1 MIALLGATGT
11 VGSLIVERLTE
22 PATLVTRDPAKL
34 TAATIKGHRVTQA
47 DITDPTSLRS
57 AFANADTVICISSDS
72 AEQSKHEIAAMR
84 AAEAAGVKRFVKLS
98 AQSAAMSPPVSFG
111 REHAVTEQAL
121 ASSSMETVSVRPV
134 FFAQSLL
141 FFADSVKTG
150 KLIYPAGKGAVAFVD
165 ARDIADVMVR
175 AATDPTINGPL
186 TLTGPEAFTFRQV
199 ADKLGAALTRKVRHI
214 SPPGFVA
221 RKALP
226 KLAGVSPWQAGMI
239 VELAQAQ
246 KAGGQSTISGDVQR
260 ILNRAPRTLDNF
272 LTDHLAA
279 FR

>member
-1 MIALLGATGT
+1 MIALFGATGT

-22 PATLVTRDPAKL
+22 PAVLITRDPSKL
-34 TAATIKGHRVTQA
+34 SAATNAGHRIAQA
-47 DITDPTSLRS
+47 DITGPVSLRN
-57 AFANADTVICISSDS
+57 AFADVDTVICISSDS
-72 AEQSKHEIAAMR
+72 AEQSKHEVAAMR

-111 REHAVTEQAL
+111 REHAATEQAL

-150 KLIYPAGKGAVAFVD
+150 KLVYPTGKGAVAFVD

-175 AATDPTINGPL
+175 AATDSTVTGPL
-186 TLTGPEAFTFRQV
+186 TLTGPQAFTFREV
-199 ADKLGAALTRKVRHI
+199 ADKLGTALVRKVRHI

-246 KAGGQSTISGDVQR
+246 KAGGQSTISGDVER
-260 ILNRAPRTLDNF
+260 ILNRPPRSIDTF
-272 LTDHLAA
+272 LADHIAA

>member
-1 MIALLGATGT
+1 MIALFGATGT

-22 PATLVTRDPAKL
+22 PAVLITRDPSKL
-34 TAATIKGHRVTQA
+34 SAATNAGHRIAQA
-47 DITDPTSLRS
+47 DITGPVSLRN
-57 AFANADTVICISSDS
+57 AFADVDTVICISSDS
-72 AEQSKHEIAAMR
+72 AEQSKHEVAAMR

-111 REHAVTEQAL
+111 REHAATEQAL

-150 KLIYPAGKGAVAFVD
+150 KLVYPAGKGAVAFVD

-175 AATDPTINGPL
+175 AATDSTVTGPL
-186 TLTGPEAFTFRQV
+186 TLTGPQAFTFREV
-199 ADKLGAALTRKVRHI
+199 ADKLGTALVRKVRHI

-246 KAGGQSTISGDVQR
+246 KAGGQSTISGDVER
-260 ILNRAPRTLDNF
+260 ILNRPPRSIDTF
-272 LTDHLAA
+272 LADHIAA